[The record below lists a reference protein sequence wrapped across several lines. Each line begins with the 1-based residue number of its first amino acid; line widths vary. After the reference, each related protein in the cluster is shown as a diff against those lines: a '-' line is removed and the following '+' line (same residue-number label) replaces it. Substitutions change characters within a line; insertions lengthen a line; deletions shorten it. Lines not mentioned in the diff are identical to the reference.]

1 MSNKALNE
9 QQKVF
14 HAHRQYHRL
23 YFKANDMDFVFQW
36 LMGSAVHGGAGIGE
50 SFHAAA
56 GIRDGDPHSWELTWT
71 ALANRVQQ
79 RAAQALQAGHVVSGR
94 DAYLRA
100 AVYYRAV
107 LASLLPDDPQFKAT
121 SAEMRTCFAAGGAL
135 LEQPVEKIE
144 IPFEG
149 RLLPGYFQR
158 AAASGPPRPTLLMIG
173 GAETFT
179 EDLYFFIAPAA
190 VRRGYNFATVDLP
203 GQGLTPYDGL
213 FFRRD
218 TEVPLAHILDCLLS
232 RPEVDPQRLAAYGIS
247 AGGYFVP
254 RAAVHEP
261 RIKACIA
268 NSMIWDF
275 PALFRQSSTRK
286 MHGLFLKLVSWRAPF
301 GIRMA
306 RLMAWRFGAG
316 TRNIPAMMELS
327 RDFVFDPA
335 QIPCPTLILIGEG
348 EVQNPMIREQQEHA
362 MAVMPHPGKKFIL
375 GPLADGAGSHCMGEN
390 LPLMSQFVFDWLDEV
405 FKGSARAGQI

>member
-1 MSNKALNE
+1 MTDKALAE
-9 QQKVF
+9 QEKSF
-14 HAHRQYHRL
+14 SAHRQYHRL

-36 LMGSAVHGGAGIGE
+36 LMGSAVHGGAAVGE
-50 SFHAAA
+50 SFHAASC
-56 GIRDGDPHSWELTWT
+56 IRDGDPRSWETEWT
-71 ALANRVQQ
+71 ALAQRVQQ
-79 RAAQALQAGHVVSGR
+79 RAAAAVKAGHIVSGR
-94 DAYLRA
+94 EAYLRA

-107 LASLLPDDPQFKAT
+107 LASLLPDEPLFKDIAGQ
-121 SAEMRTCFAAGGAL
+121 MRACFTAGGAL
-135 LEQPVEKIE
+135 LEQPVEVFE
-144 IPFEG
+144 IPFDG
-149 RLLPGYFQR
+149 KLLRGYFQP
-158 AAASGPPRPTLLMIG
+158 AAPGVAPRPTLLMIG

-190 VRRGYNFATVDLP
+190 IRRGYNFATVDLP

-213 FFRRD
+213 FFRPD
-218 TEVPLAHILDCLLS
+218 TEIPMRPILDCLLE

-254 RAAVHEP
+254 RAAVHDR

-275 PALFRQSSTRK
+275 PALFRQSKTRQ
-286 MHGLFLKLVSWRAPF
+286 MHGLFLKFVSWRAPF

-316 TRNIPAMMELS
+316 TQDIPAMMELS
-327 RDFVFDPA
+327 REFVFDPA
-335 QIPCPTLILIGEG
+335 QILCPALILIGEG
-348 EVQNPMIREQQEHA
+348 EVQNPMIRGQQDHA
-362 MAVMPHPGKKFIL
+362 MSVMPHPGKKFVV

-405 FKGSARAGQI
+405 FKNTLK